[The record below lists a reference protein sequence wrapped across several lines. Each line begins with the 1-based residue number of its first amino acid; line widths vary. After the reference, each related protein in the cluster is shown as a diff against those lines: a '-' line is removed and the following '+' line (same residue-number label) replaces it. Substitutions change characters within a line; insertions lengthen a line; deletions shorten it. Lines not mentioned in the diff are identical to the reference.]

1 MRTIDTVLEQ
11 LQDSQWHSLDELRG
25 RVSLSED
32 KVKRIITLLEENEF
46 INLDI
51 TKARAKI
58 RNPGLRFLELLGE

>member
-1 MRTIDTVLEQ
+1 MKTIDTVLEQ
-11 LQDSQWHSLDELRG
+11 LLDSQWHSLDELRG

-51 TKARAKI
+51 NKARAKI
-58 RNPGLRFLELLGE
+58 RTPGLRFLELLGE